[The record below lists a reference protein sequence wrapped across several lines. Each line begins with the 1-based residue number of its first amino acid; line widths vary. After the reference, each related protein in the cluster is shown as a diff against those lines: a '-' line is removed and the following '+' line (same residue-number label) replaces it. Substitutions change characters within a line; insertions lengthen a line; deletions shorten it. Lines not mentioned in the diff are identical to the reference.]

1 MKYKAGRSKISMHFQ
16 SGELKEYSL
25 PQAVAQQTFRSI
37 EQAIDEVEDNKIN
50 NSLWAIK

>member
-1 MKYKAGRSKISMHFQ
+1 MKYKAGRFKISMHFQ